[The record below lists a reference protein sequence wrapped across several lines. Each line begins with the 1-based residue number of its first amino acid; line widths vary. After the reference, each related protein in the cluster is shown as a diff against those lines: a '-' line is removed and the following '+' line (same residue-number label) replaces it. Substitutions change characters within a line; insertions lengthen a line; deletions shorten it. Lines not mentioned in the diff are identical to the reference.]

1 MTRRHRH
8 AALLAGAFVLLLT
21 AAGCSDL
28 KGEIEAEQDG
38 GAAPSGPVSPDRLSP
53 SYQQYGS
60 PPPSPSSSAGTKAP
74 GCPPSGLD
82 VVIGG
87 ENAAMGIR
95 VITVQLWNCGDKP
108 YRVKGYPG
116 IELLDEAR
124 EPIDVSITH
133 GKDRPRQLTLA
144 PNGTARTNLEWNNRV
159 TSLDGAPTPGA
170 HILVTPAPGEE
181 PISLPLGVDLG
192 SEGTLDV
199 TAWAADPVGGR

>member
-8 AALLAGAFVLLLT
+8 AAPLAGAFVLLLA

-28 KGEIEAEQDG
+28 KGEIDAERGG
-38 GAAPSGPVSPDRLSP
+38 GAAPSGPVSPEPLSP

-60 PPPSPSSSAGTKAP
+60 PPPSAPPSAGAKAA

-82 VVIGG
+82 AVIGG
-87 ENAAMGIR
+87 ENAAMGLR
-95 VITVQLWNCGDKP
+95 VITVKLWNCGDKP

-116 IELLDEAR
+116 IELLDEGR
-124 EPIDVSITH
+124 EPIDVTITH
-133 GKDRPRQLTLA
+133 GEDRPRQLTLA

-192 SEGTLDV
+192 SEATLDV
-199 TAWAADPVGGR
+199 TAWAVDPVSGR

>member
-21 AAGCSDL
+21 VAGCSDL
-28 KGEIEAEQDG
+28 KGEIEAEQGG
-38 GAAPSGPVSPDRLSP
+38 GAPPRPVFPESLSP

-60 PPPSPSSSAGTKAP
+60 PPPSAETKAAETRAA

-87 ENAAMGIR
+87 ENAAMGLR
-95 VITVQLWNCGDKP
+95 VITVKLWNCGDKP

-116 IELLDEAR
+116 IELLDEGR

-144 PNGTARTNLEWNNRV
+144 PNGTARTNLQWNNRV

-170 HILVTPAPGEE
+170 HLLVTPAPGEE

-192 SEGTLDV
+192 SEATLDV
-199 TAWAADPVGGR
+199 TAWAVDPVSGR